1 MCGMMMIE
9 IEIGRGNLLMKL
21 ATSLL
26 YFSFEERF
34 SKIDQM
40 SGLYHKTSVRI
51 KMSYRGGMVVISVNP
66 PC

>member
-1 MCGMMMIE
+1 MWILMCGMMMIE

-40 SGLYHKTSVRI
+40 SGLYHKSSIRIWVFLSVLLGI
-51 KMSYRGGMVVISVNP
+51 Q
-66 PC
+66 